1 MHSFIFCKTLMFTVI
16 SNEKP
21 NELAIL
27 SVGKIE
33 RVRHSKLSFLSNDFI
48 ANDSRIKIICSYTVV
63 FSVLAVLYFRNSYHL
78 LKHHP

>member
-1 MHSFIFCKTLMFTVI
+1 MLTVT

-21 NELAIL
+21 NELARL

-63 FSVLAVLYFRNSYHL
+63 SSVQAVFYFWNSFHL